1 MTMTAPKKKAKAE
14 PLEVL
19 AVTANELITEPVPPA
34 DDVAPAKPGDP
45 DFDWSVEYPGEK
57 FMVYTA
63 KSGVTVGLAAM
74 TEARKPTMRELKR
87 ILQKDQLQQMFETVE
102 RITTPA
108 ALDIAEGFKES
119 DYTKM
124 LDEWSEWSN
133 TTMGES

>member
-1 MTMTAPKKKAKAE
+1 MTMTAPKQKKGKAE
-14 PLEVL
+14 DVL
-19 AVTANELITEPVPPA
+19 
-34 DDVAPAKPGDP
+34 DDVVEDVLEPAKPGEP
-45 DFDWSVEYPGEK
+45 GFDWASEYPDEK

-74 TEARKPTMRELKR
+74 TEARKPTMRELKQ

-102 RITTPA
+102 RITSPA

-119 DYTKM
+119 DYTAM
-124 LDEWSEWSN
+124 LDEWTEWSN

>member
-1 MTMTAPKKKAKAE
+1 MTAVAEPKQKKAKDVVE
-14 PLEVL
+14 DVLE
-19 AVTANELITEPVPPA
+19 
-34 DDVAPAKPGDP
+34 PAKPGEP
-45 DFDWSVEYPGEK
+45 GYDWAEQYPNEK

-74 TEARKPTMRELKR
+74 TEDRKPTMRELKQ

-102 RITTPA
+102 RITSPA

-119 DYTKM
+119 DYTSM
-124 LDEWSEWSN
+124 LDEWTEWSN